1 MKTMFI
7 YEELIDFEMDFGI
20 YLFNDQYEMYSSC
33 KNFIAE
39 FFD

>member
-1 MKTMFI
+1 MKKFFVC
-7 YEELIDFEMDFGI
+7 EELIDFEMDFGI
-20 YLFNDQYEMYSSC
+20 YLFNDQDEMYSSC